1 MQAAESYQALVV
13 YSVVQIALGF
23 LDERVDLFQSFQI
36 PYGRGEKETEYH
48 VYIIGESLV
57 ALLLIAN
64 EVYHHIGFEIAQ
76 CHTHALAHDD
86 TQGDGDI
93 GRARPHLF
101 HIRYTQDDENPP
113 FVKFVACPL
122 VGIADVRKEIVGN
135 IESFLQILLVL
146 LCGACNLYPAVG
158 LPFRNGL

>member
-64 EVYHHIGFEIAQ
+64 EVYHHIGLVIARDPARA
-76 CHTHALAHDD
+76 HADD
-86 TQGDGDI
+86 RS
-93 GRARPHLF
+93 GRR
-101 HIRYTQDDENPP
+101 Q
-113 FVKFVACPL
+113 
-122 VGIADVRKEIVGN
+122 
-135 IESFLQILLVL
+135 
-146 LCGACNLYPAVG
+146 
-158 LPFRNGL
+158 